1 MPGDRFIELAL
12 DQDRHVLEV
21 LFQHAS
27 EAVTIQDQS
36 GRLIYANDRAA
47 ELVGMQSG
55 EEMVDR
61 RSGSIL
67 SQYEL
72 IDLSGASLSGDSL
85 PGRRVLKGEPV
96 AEETVGYRAL
106 DSGETRWSRVRSSP
120 VKDDDGNVVWAINF
134 FSDITEE
141 VLSEKEREL
150 LSHTNEA
157 LGSSLQVEVILTELA
172 GVIVP
177 QLGYWSG
184 VHLIDDG
191 GFISGVASG
200 HPDSTEAQ
208 IVIDEA
214 DKVRFPLD
222 TSGLQARVARSGMP
236 EFIDLDEGGRLEGE
250 LPDFHVAVERYGLHA
265 VACVPLSAGDRV
277 VGTLTV
283 GRRRGGVGFSS
294 IERRW
299 LAAVAERAGASLANA
314 LLYAHEHETAAVLQ
328 RGLVPTELPRLEGLQ
343 IASRYQPQAQISGV
357 GGDFFDVLT
366 PSEDVSVIA
375 VGDIEGKG
383 IPAAAAVGIA
393 RHTLRATVAL
403 DPSPA
408 TVFAQMNE
416 ILRHEEPARMC
427 TLAYLVCRRRAGRAD
442 LKVSLAGHPPPMV
455 VRADGSV
462 MQVGEPCPPL
472 GFLADLEPYVHEVEL
487 GPGDTVIVYTDGFA
501 MGGLAP
507 PESLEPLLAGA
518 EEEDLDSL
526 LDRLLVALQSDQP
539 RLRDD
544 VVLLALRAE
553 PPDA

>member
-1 MPGDRFIELAL
+1 LPGDRFIELAL
-12 DQDRHVLEV
+12 DKDRHVLEV

-36 GRLIYANDRAA
+36 GQLIYANDRAA
-47 ELVGMQSG
+47 ELMGMESG
-55 EEMVDR
+55 EEMIDR

-67 SQYEL
+67 SRYEL
-72 IDLSGASLSGDSL
+72 IDLSGAPVAGDSL

-120 VKDDDGNVVWAINF
+120 VKDDVGHVVWAINF

-141 VLSEKEREL
+141 VLLEKERDL
-150 LSHTNEA
+150 LSRTNEA
-157 LGSSLQVEVILTELA
+157 LGSSLHVEEILTDLA

-177 QLGYWSG
+177 ELGYWSG

-191 GFISGVASG
+191 GFISGVASV

-208 IVIDEA
+208 IVTDEA
-214 DKVRFPLD
+214 DQLRFPLD
-222 TSGLQARVARSGMP
+222 TSGLQARVARSGKP
-236 EFIDLDEGGRLEGE
+236 EFMSLDEGRQLEGQ
-250 LPDFHVAVERYGLHA
+250 LPDFHAAVERFGLGA

-283 GRRRGGVGFSS
+283 GRRRGSVGFSS

-299 LAAVAERAGASLANA
+299 LAAVAERAGVSLANA

-328 RGLVPTELPRLEGLQ
+328 RGLVPTQLPRLEGVQ

-366 PSEDVSVIA
+366 PSGDLSVIA

-403 DPSPA
+403 DPTPE

-416 ILRHEEPARMC
+416 ILRGEEPARMC
-427 TLAYLVCRRRAGRAD
+427 TLAYLVCHRRAGRAE

-455 VRADGSV
+455 VGADGGV
-462 MQVGEPCPPL
+462 VKVGEPCPPL
-472 GFLADLEPYVHEVEL
+472 GFLANLEPYVHEVEL

-518 EEEDLDSL
+518 HEEDLESL
-526 LDRLLVALQSDQP
+526 LDRLIAALQSDQP

-544 VVLLALRAE
+544 VVLLALRME
-553 PPDA
+553 RPDV

>member
-27 EAVTIQDQS
+27 EAVTIQDQN
-36 GRLIYANDRAA
+36 GQLIYANDRAA

-55 EEMVDR
+55 EDVTDR
-61 RSGSIL
+61 STGSIL
-67 SQYEL
+67 SRYQL
-72 IDLSGASLSGDSL
+72 TDLSGAPVAGDSL

-106 DSGETRWSRVRSSP
+106 DSGETRWSRVRASP
-120 VKDDDGNVVWAINF
+120 VRDDDGHVVWAINF

-141 VLSEKEREL
+141 VLWEKEREL
-150 LSHTNEA
+150 LSRTNEA
-157 LGSSLQVEVILTELA
+157 LGSSLQIEEILTELA

-177 QLGYWSG
+177 ELGYWSG

-191 GFISGVASG
+191 GFISGVASV
-200 HPDSTEAQ
+200 HPDSTDAQ
-208 IVIDEA
+208 IVTDEA
-214 DKVRFPLD
+214 DQLRFPLD
-222 TSGLQARVARSGMP
+222 TSGLQARVVRSGKP
-236 EFIDLDEGGRLEGE
+236 EFVNLAEGRPPDGE
-250 LPDFHVAVERYGLHA
+250 LPDFHAAVERFGLGA

-283 GRRRGGVGFSS
+283 GRRRGNAGFSS
-294 IERRW
+294 MERRW
-299 LAAVAERAGASLANA
+299 LTAVAERAGVSLANA

-328 RGLVPTELPRLEGLQ
+328 RGLVPTQLPRLEGMQ
-343 IASRYQPQAQISGV
+343 VASRYQPQAQISGV

-366 PSEDVSVIA
+366 PSGDLSVIA

-408 TVFAQMNE
+408 TVFAQMND

-427 TLAYLVCRRRAGRAD
+427 TLAYLVGRRRGGRVD
-442 LKVSLAGHPPPMV
+442 LTVSLAGHPPPMV
-455 VRADGSV
+455 VRADGNV
-462 MQVGEPCPPL
+462 AQVGEPCPPL

-501 MGGLAP
+501 MGGHAP

-518 EEEDLDSL
+518 EKEDLDFL
-526 LDRLLVALQSDQP
+526 LDRLLAALRSEQP
-539 RLRDD
+539 QPKDD
-544 VVLLALRAE
+544 VVLLALRVE
-553 PPDA
+553 PSD